1 MNNKFKAIVL
11 NQSGDR
17 FSREIKTLDKSFFK
31 SGDVLVKVDYS
42 GLNYKDALILKN
54 GGKLVKEYPH
64 IPGIDFS
71 GKVIESDTSDFKSG
85 DDVVLTGCRVGEI
98 YPGGYSQLVK
108 VKSELLVKNYF
119 LKADV
124 ITTISFK
131 VKKDISKLYN
141 KKIHVIYNP
150 IKDVYFD
157 ENIKKNNIFFY
168 VGRASDPVKRFNLVR
183 ESLLKIKDGVKN
195 TKICGSQNPNFGDYL
210 GIIKDQEL
218 NKLYNASKYVLLP
231 SSAEGI
237 GLPMIEGMICGAI
250 PITCSDNLTAREFS
264 PPDFICEPYPQ
275 SIVNKIEELNK
286 EYEAKRKIAL
296 EFGKKYKIQFDK
308 KNIAKNIINIFNLAK
323 K

>member
-1 MNNKFKAIVL
+1 MNNIKVSILGADGYVCQIPRIKEGMEALGHVLSEESPDLIYSNDPRGYNKAL
-11 NQSGDR
+11 LL
-17 FSREIKTLDKSFFK
+17 KKK
-31 SGDVLVKVDYS
+31 YPKAY
-42 GLNYKDALILKN
+42 LILN
-54 GGKLVKEYPH
+54 FLDMPWH
-64 IPGIDFS
+64 ISNIQ
-71 GKVIESDTSDFKSG
+71 KQT
-85 DDVVLTGCRVGEI
+85 
-98 YPGGYSQLVK
+98 
-108 VKSELLVKNYF
+108 ELLVKNYF

-131 VKKDISKLYN
+131 VKKDISKFYD

-168 VGRASDPVKRFNLVR
+168 VGRASDPIKRFNLVR

>member
-1 MNNKFKAIVL
+1 MNNIKVSILGADGYVCQIPRIKEGMEALGHVLSEESPDLIYSNDPRGYNKAL
-11 NQSGDR
+11 LL
-17 FSREIKTLDKSFFK
+17 KKK
-31 SGDVLVKVDYS
+31 YPKAY
-42 GLNYKDALILKN
+42 LILN
-54 GGKLVKEYPH
+54 FLDMPWH
-64 IPGIDFS
+64 ISNIQ
-71 GKVIESDTSDFKSG
+71 KQT
-85 DDVVLTGCRVGEI
+85 
-98 YPGGYSQLVK
+98 
-108 VKSELLVKNYF
+108 ELLVKNYF

-168 VGRASDPVKRFNLVR
+168 VGRAFDPVKRFNIVR
-183 ESLLKIKDGVKN
+183 ESLLKIKDGEKN
-195 TKICGSQNPNFGDYL
+195 IKICGSQNPNFGNYL

-218 NKLYNASKYVLLP
+218 NTLYNSSKYILLP
-231 SSAEGI
+231 SATEGI

>member
-1 MNNKFKAIVL
+1 MNNIKVSILGADGYVCQIPRIKEGMEALGHVLSEESPDLIYSNDPSGYNKAL
-11 NQSGDR
+11 LL
-17 FSREIKTLDKSFFK
+17 KKK
-31 SGDVLVKVDYS
+31 YPKAY
-42 GLNYKDALILKN
+42 LILN
-54 GGKLVKEYPH
+54 FLDIPWH
-64 IPGIDFS
+64 ISNIQ
-71 GKVIESDTSDFKSG
+71 KQTES
-85 DDVVLTGCRVGEI
+85 
-98 YPGGYSQLVK
+98 
-108 VKSELLVKNYF
+108 LVKNYF

-286 EYEAKRKIAL
+286 EYEAKRKVAL

>member
-1 MNNKFKAIVL
+1 MNKIKVSILGSEGYVCQIPRIKEGIKELGHILSDESPDLIYSNDPRGYEKAL
-11 NQSGDR
+11 QLKR
-17 FSREIKTLDKSFFK
+17 KYPKA
-31 SGDVLVKVDYS
+31 Y
-42 GLNYKDALILKN
+42 LILNFLDIPWHMPNIQKQTES
-54 GGKLVKEYPH
+54 LVN
-64 IPGIDFS
+64 
-71 GKVIESDTSDFKSG
+71 
-85 DDVVLTGCRVGEI
+85 
-98 YPGGYSQLVK
+98 
-108 VKSELLVKNYF
+108 NYL
-119 LKADV
+119 LKAD
-124 ITTISFK
+124 IIAANSEK
-131 VKKDISKLYN
+131 VKKDLSQFIPN
-141 KKIHVIYNP
+141 KKIHVTYDIA
-150 IKDVYFD
+150 KDVYLD
-157 ENIKKNNIFFY
+157 EKIKKDNIFLY

-183 ESLLKIKDGVKN
+183 ESLLKIKDGEKN
-195 TKICGSQNPNFGDYL
+195 IKICGSQNPHFGNYL

-218 NKLYNASKYVLLP
+218 NKLYNSSKYVLLP

>member
-1 MNNKFKAIVL
+1 MNNIKVSILGADGYVCQIPRIKEGMEALGHVLSEESPDLIYSNDPRGYNKAL
-11 NQSGDR
+11 LL
-17 FSREIKTLDKSFFK
+17 KKK
-31 SGDVLVKVDYS
+31 YPKAY
-42 GLNYKDALILKN
+42 LILN
-54 GGKLVKEYPH
+54 FLDIPWH
-64 IPGIDFS
+64 ISNIQ
-71 GKVIESDTSDFKSG
+71 KQT
-85 DDVVLTGCRVGEI
+85 
-98 YPGGYSQLVK
+98 
-108 VKSELLVKNYF
+108 ELLVKNYF

-168 VGRASDPVKRFNLVR
+168 VGRAFDPVKRFNIVR
-183 ESLLKIKDGVKN
+183 ESLLKIKDGEKN
-195 TKICGSQNPNFGDYL
+195 IKICGSQNPNFGNYL

-218 NKLYNASKYVLLP
+218 NTLYNSSKYILLP
-231 SSAEGI
+231 SATEGI

-264 PPDFICEPYPQ
+264 PPDFICEPYPE

-286 EYEAKRKIAL
+286 EYEAKRKVAL

>member
-1 MNNKFKAIVL
+1 MNNIKVSILGADGYVCQIPRIKEGMEALGHVLSEESPDLIYSNDPRGYNKAL
-11 NQSGDR
+11 LL
-17 FSREIKTLDKSFFK
+17 KKK
-31 SGDVLVKVDYS
+31 YPKAY
-42 GLNYKDALILKN
+42 LILN
-54 GGKLVKEYPH
+54 FLDMPWH
-64 IPGIDFS
+64 ISNIQ
-71 GKVIESDTSDFKSG
+71 KQT
-85 DDVVLTGCRVGEI
+85 
-98 YPGGYSQLVK
+98 
-108 VKSELLVKNYF
+108 ELLVKNYF

-168 VGRASDPVKRFNLVR
+168 VGRASDPIKRFNLVR

-231 SSAEGI
+231 SAAEGI

-264 PPDFICEPYPQ
+264 PEDFICEPDAQ
-275 SIVNKIEELNK
+275 SIVNKIAELNK
-286 EYEAKRKIAL
+286 EYRVKRELAL
-296 EFGKKYKIQFDK
+296 KFGKKYKIQFDK
-308 KNIAKNIINIFNLAK
+308 ISIAKNILNIFNSK
-323 K
+323 

>member
-1 MNNKFKAIVL
+1 MNNIKVSILGADGYVCQIPRIKEGMEALGHVLSEESPDLIYSNDPSGYKKAL
-11 NQSGDR
+11 LL
-17 FSREIKTLDKSFFK
+17 KKK
-31 SGDVLVKVDYS
+31 YPKAY
-42 GLNYKDALILKN
+42 LILN
-54 GGKLVKEYPH
+54 FLD
-64 IPGIDFS
+64 IPWHMPNIQ
-71 GKVIESDTSDFKSG
+71 KQTES
-85 DDVVLTGCRVGEI
+85 
-98 YPGGYSQLVK
+98 
-108 VKSELLVKNYF
+108 LVKNYF
-119 LKADV
+119 LKADA
-124 ITTISFK
+124 ITAISFK
-131 VKKDISKLYN
+131 VKKDISKFYN

>member
-1 MNNKFKAIVL
+1 MNNIKVSILGADGYVCQIPRIKEGMEALGHVLSEESPDLIYSNDPRGYNKAL
-11 NQSGDR
+11 LL
-17 FSREIKTLDKSFFK
+17 KKK
-31 SGDVLVKVDYS
+31 YPKAY
-42 GLNYKDALILKN
+42 LILN
-54 GGKLVKEYPH
+54 FLDMPWH
-64 IPGIDFS
+64 ISNIQ
-71 GKVIESDTSDFKSG
+71 KQT
-85 DDVVLTGCRVGEI
+85 
-98 YPGGYSQLVK
+98 
-108 VKSELLVKNYF
+108 ELLVKNYF

-168 VGRASDPVKRFNLVR
+168 VGRAFDPVKRFNIVR
-183 ESLLKIKDGVKN
+183 ESLLKIKDGEKN
-195 TKICGSQNPNFGDYL
+195 IKICGSQNPNFGDYL

>member
-1 MNNKFKAIVL
+1 MDKLRIALFGFDSYVSQIPRYREAFIELDHELSFDNPNIIYANDSTGYADAIKL
-11 NQSGDR
+11 KNTFQ
-17 FSREIKTLDKSFFK
+17 
-31 SGDVLVKVDYS
+31 
-42 GLNYKDALILKN
+42 DALLILHF
-54 GGKLVKEYPH
+54 LD
-64 IPGIDFS
+64 IPWHMPNIQ
-71 GKVIESDTSDFKSG
+71 KQTES
-85 DDVVLTGCRVGEI
+85 
-98 YPGGYSQLVK
+98 
-108 VKSELLVKNYF
+108 LVKNYL
-119 LKADV
+119 LKAD
-124 ITTISFK
+124 IIAANSEK
-131 VKKDISKLYN
+131 VKKDLSQFIPN
-141 KKIHVIYNP
+141 KKIHVTYDIA
-150 IKDVYFD
+150 KDVYLD
-157 ENIKKNNIFFY
+157 EKIKKDNIFLY

>member
-1 MNNKFKAIVL
+1 MNNIKVSILGADGYVCQIPRIKEGMEALGHVLSEESPDLIYSNDPRGYNKAL
-11 NQSGDR
+11 LL
-17 FSREIKTLDKSFFK
+17 KKK
-31 SGDVLVKVDYS
+31 YPKAY
-42 GLNYKDALILKN
+42 LILN
-54 GGKLVKEYPH
+54 FLDMPWH
-64 IPGIDFS
+64 ISNIQ
-71 GKVIESDTSDFKSG
+71 KQT
-85 DDVVLTGCRVGEI
+85 
-98 YPGGYSQLVK
+98 
-108 VKSELLVKNYF
+108 ELLVKNYF

-124 ITTISFK
+124 ITAISFK

>member
-1 MNNKFKAIVL
+1 MNNIKVSILGSEGYVCQIPRIKEGMEALGHVLSEESPDLIYSNDPSGYKKAL
-11 NQSGDR
+11 
-17 FSREIKTLDKSFFK
+17 FLKKK
-31 SGDVLVKVDYS
+31 YPKAY
-42 GLNYKDALILKN
+42 LILNFLDIPWHMPNIQKQTES
-54 GGKLVKEYPH
+54 LVN
-64 IPGIDFS
+64 
-71 GKVIESDTSDFKSG
+71 
-85 DDVVLTGCRVGEI
+85 
-98 YPGGYSQLVK
+98 
-108 VKSELLVKNYF
+108 NYF

-131 VKKDISKLYN
+131 VKKDIGKFYD

-168 VGRASDPVKRFNLVR
+168 VGRAFDPVKRFNIVR
-183 ESLLKIKDGVKN
+183 ESLLKIKDGEKN
-195 TKICGSQNPNFGDYL
+195 IKICGSQNPNFGNYL

-218 NKLYNASKYVLLP
+218 NTLYNSSKYILLP
-231 SSAEGI
+231 SATEGI